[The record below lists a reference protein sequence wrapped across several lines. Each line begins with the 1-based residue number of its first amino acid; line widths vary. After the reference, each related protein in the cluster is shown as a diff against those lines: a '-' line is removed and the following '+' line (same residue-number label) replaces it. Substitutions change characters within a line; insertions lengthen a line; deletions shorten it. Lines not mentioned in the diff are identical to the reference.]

1 MFITSF
7 FVNSI
12 LSEILTTHSIHV
24 THRLDLFNPDNT
36 FLLATMR
43 HHTGRPLSNLGRIR
57 HLSCITVKD
66 NSHLLKRV
74 SLGFRK
80 PDIDRDAVDDEDD
93 DKDNVVP
100 PSDFFQG
107 DGVDKSVEADGE
119 DGGDVG
125 DSETTR
131 TETVGPDLT
140 RV

>member
-12 LSEILTTHSIHV
+12 FSEILTTHSIHA
-24 THRLDLFNPDNT
+24 THRSDLFNPDNT

-43 HHTGRPLSNLGRIR
+43 HHTGRPLSNLGGIR

-66 NSHLLKRV
+66 DSHLLERV
-74 SLGFRK
+74 SLGFRIR
-80 PDIDRDAVDDEDD
+80 DIDSDAIDDEDD
-93 DKDNVVP
+93 DEDNVVP
-100 PSDFFQG
+100 PSDLFQG

-125 DSETTR
+125 DGETTR